1 MTHVHHHF
9 RTGVGDERVLPS
21 GNKVRDGET
30 WREKWRMY
38 KIYRFI
44 YVLLILK
51 YYISCW
57 WCGTIL
63 HWIMNNKLMWIMTS
77 KECVRKVRGP
87 SQNNILKF
95 KRKDSTVSKGT
106 GCWNVGFRFTE
117 GAVVFILPQHR
128 DQMQSSSNLL
138 PEALPRGKKRTE
150 RENHSH
156 SQSAEVKRTCGAS
169 TSLSHT
175 PSWHRV

>member
-1 MTHVHHHF
+1 
-9 RTGVGDERVLPS
+9 
-21 GNKVRDGET
+21 
-30 WREKWRMY
+30 MY

-44 YVLLILK
+44 YILLILK

-57 WCGTIL
+57 WCRTMYCIE
-63 HWIMNNKLMWIMTS
+63 WWTTKLLWIMTS

-87 SQNNILKF
+87 SQNNIPKLK
-95 KRKDSTVSKGT
+95 RRDSTVSRGT
-106 GCWNVGFRFTE
+106 GCRNRVSIHGRGCGFYPATTSRPNAE
-117 GAVVFILPQHR
+117 IK
-128 DQMQSSSNLL
+128 QSLTRGTSK
-138 PEALPRGKKRTE
+138 GKKGTE
-150 RENHSH
+150 RENHSY